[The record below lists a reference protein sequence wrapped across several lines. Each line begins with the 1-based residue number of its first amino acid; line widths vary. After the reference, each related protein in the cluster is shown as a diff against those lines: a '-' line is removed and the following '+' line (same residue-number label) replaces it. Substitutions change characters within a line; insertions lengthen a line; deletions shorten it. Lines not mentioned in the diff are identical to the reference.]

1 MLGAKGCLGRQVLLS
16 GKDLFMMKRN
26 RLLFLLAFVISLA
39 SCETRNIYTCKPLQ
53 EDDGGAS
60 KISKPAG
67 VRR

>member
-26 RLLFLLAFVISLA
+26 RLVFVISLA